1 MSPNH
6 DPRAPHEDVD
16 PPLAALHRTTAD
28 PADLLPA
35 QGPVPAGAPTAT
47 LSLAGEL
54 LQTSHGLLS
63 LLGAEAQLAGSCI
76 QKLGSTAADR
86 EALSA
91 MIAAACD
98 GVDGDEAAV
107 QLLVP
112 GRPPLPVSICW
123 SLVRDSRGA
132 PSYLRSA
139 WFVDHTGQQDILG
152 HEARWR
158 ALLEHA
164 ADITWTAEA
173 DGRITSATDGMLDQ
187 LGWRQDE
194 LSGACAFD
202 FVHPGEQHTFR
213 VAWDRLVSGSSRREV
228 VECRVARADGGWTWM
243 RETLTDRRG
252 DPHVRAIVGNVLD
265 ITTARHER
273 LARARQDA
281 HLRARFEQSSVPQA
295 TVGPDLLLSA
305 VNDAL
310 STLVGRPAALLLDQ
324 PVEVLHHPDD
334 PGRFARSLADLFS
347 GRRDN
352 EQAEATLAGPDGRA
366 LPVLAD
372 LTLLRD
378 EAGRPAGAALF
389 WHDLSRLRLAEQR
402 QRQQEEFFLALSQ
415 RANDVALVT
424 DTGGCLL
431 YVSPSVGHLLGHQ
444 PHDLLGSDAW
454 DFVHPE
460 DLEAA
465 RAALAAAVDNGSGP
479 RVQVRVR
486 DATGGWRHVEVV
498 ATNLLS
504 TAVGGIVCN
513 LVDVTARVEAERA
526 LRSSEARYRAIAD
539 TAGEGIWA
547 VSPTGRTLYVNAR
560 MASILGMT
568 VEQAYA
574 RDATTLLDDDD
585 VPQMLDRLAT
595 RSARGE
601 EHYEVPYRHPDAGE
615 RILAIAATPL
625 HDAEGELEGSLAMVS
640 DVTDAR
646 RVELELRHATVH
658 DALTGL
664 PNRTLLLDRLEHA
677 LGRETIGT
685 AAIFV
690 DLDHFKLVND
700 SHGHGCGDQLLIA
713 VADRLRQAVRVTD
726 TVARFGSDEF
736 VVVCEDVDQS
746 AADAM
751 AAELLDA
758 LDEAVQL
765 EFGPVHVTA
774 SIGLAVSPARTAGDL
789 LRFADAAMHAAKASG
804 GGRVRRFDVELEQK
818 AELEH
823 SLATDLRTA
832 LAGDELA
839 LHYQPVVE
847 LRTGRVVGME
857 ALARWQHPVHGLVPP
872 SRFVAVADR
881 CGLTAE
887 LDAWVLRRALAEAG
901 SLHDRGE
908 VPHDAYVA
916 VNVSARNL
924 SDPRLEEVVVS
935 SAAAAGLSPTGVVL
949 EITEGAIMDDPDVSI
964 ALLRRLRDH
973 GFGIAI
979 DDFGTGY
986 SSLAYLRELPITLLK
1001 IDRSFIGHITQD
1013 RDARAIA
1020 ASIID
1025 LARGVGVT
1033 VVAEGVETAEQAAL
1047 LHQFGCHAGQGWL
1060 WSTAIAPAQIAASE
1074 SWTSGFEPAPGTS
1087 TRPGTRAS
1095 TRPAQPVTADQGL
1108 PRMMAL
1114 HHTGASLATIA
1125 AALNREG
1132 YRAPTGVRWHST
1144 SVARAIEA
1152 SAYPMLQSE
1161 QDASASR

>member
-6 DPRAPHEDVD
+6 DLRAPHEDVE
-16 PPLAALHRTTAD
+16 PTLHRTAAD
-28 PADLLPA
+28 TVVLLPTST
-35 QGPVPAGAPTAT
+35 PVAAGAPTAT
-47 LSLAGEL
+47 LSLTGEL
-54 LQTSHGLLS
+54 LQTSGALLHLIGTPDAQLVGS
-63 LLGAEAQLAGSCI
+63 HIQDLGASN
-76 QKLGSTAADR
+76 ADR
-86 EALSA
+86 DALAA
-91 MIAAACD
+91 MIAAAGQ

-107 QLLVP
+107 RLLTP

-123 SLVRDSRGA
+123 SLVRDPQGA

-139 WFVDHTGQQDILG
+139 WFADDASTGEQDVL
-152 HEARWR
+152 HNDARWR
-158 ALLEHA
+158 ALLENA
-164 ADITWTAEA
+164 ADITWTAET
-173 DGRITSATDGMLDQ
+173 DGRITSATDGVLNQ
-187 LGWRQDE
+187 LGWRRDD
-194 LSGACAFD
+194 LTGACAFD
-202 FVHPGEQHTFR
+202 FVHPDERAEFGL
-213 VAWDRLVSGSSRREV
+213 AWERLVTGASRREV

-252 DPHVRAIVGNVLD
+252 DANVRAIVGNVLD
-265 ITTARHER
+265 ITTWRHER
-273 LARARQDA
+273 LARARQEA

-310 STLVGRPAALLLDQ
+310 SALVGRPAALLLEQ

-334 PGRFARSLADLFS
+334 AGQFARSLADVLS

-378 EAGRPAGAALF
+378 ERGRPSGAALF
-389 WHDLSRLRLAEQR
+389 WHDLSRLRRAEQR
-402 QRQQEEFFLALSQ
+402 QRQQEEFFLALSR

-424 DTGGCLL
+424 DAGGCLL
-431 YVSPSVGHLLGHQ
+431 YVSPAVGHLLGHQ
-444 PHDLLGSDAW
+444 PHELLGSDAW

-465 RAALAAAVDNGSGP
+465 RPALAAVVDAGSSST
-479 RVQVRVR
+479 VQIRVR
-486 DATGGWRHVEVV
+486 DAAGGWRHVEVV
-498 ATNLLS
+498 ATNLLAR
-504 TAVGGIVCN
+504 AVGGIVCN
-513 LVDVTARVEAERA
+513 LADVTARVEAERA
-526 LRSSEARYRAIAD
+526 LRSSEARYRAIAE
-539 TAGEGIWA
+539 TAAEGIWA
-547 VSPTGRTLYVNAR
+547 VSPTGRTLYVNTR
-560 MASILGMT
+560 MASIVGMT
-568 VEQAYA
+568 VEQIYA
-574 RDATTLLDDDD
+574 CDATTLLADHDAQ
-585 VPQMLDRLAT
+585 QMLARLST
-595 RSARGE
+595 RSARDE
-601 EHYEVPYRHPDAGE
+601 DHYEVTYRHPDDGQ

-625 HDAEGELEGSLAMVS
+625 QDAEGELEGSLAMVS
-640 DVTDAR
+640 DVTEAR
-646 RVELELRHATVH
+646 RAELDLRHATVH
-658 DALTGL
+658 DTLTGL

-677 LGRETIGT
+677 LDRETIGT
-685 AAIFV
+685 AAIFI

-736 VVVCEDVDQS
+736 VVVCEDVDRS
-746 AADAM
+746 TADAM
-751 AAELLDA
+751 AGELLDA
-758 LDEAVQL
+758 LAEPIQL

-774 SIGLAVSPARTAGDL
+774 SVGLAVSPARTASDL
-789 LRFADAAMHAAKASG
+789 LRFADAAMHAVKASG
-804 GGRVRRFDVELEQK
+804 GGGVRSFDVELEQK

-823 SLATDLRTA
+823 SLVADLRAA

-857 ALARWQHPVHGLVPP
+857 ALARWQHPVHGFVPP

-881 CGLTAE
+881 SGLTAE

-901 SLHDRGE
+901 SLRDRGAIPRE
-908 VPHDAYVA
+908 AYVA
-916 VNVSARNL
+916 VNLSARNL
-924 SDPRLEEVVVS
+924 CDPHLEEVVVS

-949 EITEGAIMDDPDVSI
+949 EITEGAIMDDPDISI
-964 ALLRRLRDH
+964 ALLHRLRDH

-986 SSLAYLRELPITLLK
+986 SSLAYLRELPITILK
-1001 IDRSFIGHITQD
+1001 IDRSFVSHITED

-1020 ASIID
+1020 ASIVD
-1025 LARGVGVT
+1025 LARAVGVT

-1047 LHQFGCHAGQGWL
+1047 LHQFGCRAGQGWL
-1060 WSTAIAPAQIAASE
+1060 WSAATPPAQIGASDA
-1074 SWTSGFEPAPGTS
+1074 WTSGFQATPDSPSPA
-1087 TRPGTRAS
+1087 GTRA
-1095 TRPAQPVTADQGL
+1095 TAGHQQLVTADQGL

-1125 AALNREG
+1125 AALNQEG

-1152 SAYPMLQSE
+1152 CAYPMLQSD
-1161 QDASASR
+1161 QDASASS